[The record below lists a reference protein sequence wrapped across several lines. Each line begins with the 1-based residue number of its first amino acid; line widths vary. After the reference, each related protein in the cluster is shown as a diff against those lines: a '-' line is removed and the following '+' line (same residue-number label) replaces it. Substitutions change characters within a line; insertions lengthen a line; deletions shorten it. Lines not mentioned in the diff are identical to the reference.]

1 MKILFVNTHYYMPQ
15 SYGGMANTLHQLC
28 LGLKSRGHEVVV
40 LSGFRKARDVLS
52 LRNRI
57 GMAARK
63 RFTGTAASRDTR
75 LSYPVWRS
83 WNPQDAVEGVAKAER
98 PDVIVVMGG
107 AVVPV
112 AHSARRTG
120 LPTVIQVH
128 DVEDEWHKGDF
139 REVVDLPVIANS
151 KFTAEVYRTRH
162 GANAQV
168 IYPFM
173 PLEDYKVVSSRRR
186 VTFINPIFRKGLRTA
201 YEVARLCPQ
210 IPFTFVGN
218 LPDTDEQDNP
228 VNPNRYTLPNVIY
241 QPFCSD
247 MREVYGECRILFVP
261 SQWDE
266 AYGRVVNEAQ
276 ISGIPV
282 LASTRGGIPEAVEG
296 GGLLLDAD
304 APPEV
309 WAEALNKMNSD
320 VALYDKLSEAAIRS
334 AERPEL
340 NPHRQMKAHEDALMQ
355 AIRMFGDRGA
365 NQVERT

>member
-15 SYGGMANTLHQLC
+15 SYGGMANTLHQMC

-40 LSGFRKARDVLS
+40 LAGFRRARDFLS

-57 GMAARK
+57 DMAARK

-112 AHSARRTG
+112 ARSARRTG

-128 DVEDEWHKGDF
+128 DVEDEWHRGDF

-151 KFTAEVYRTRH
+151 KFTADTYRQRY
-162 GANAQV
+162 GAEAEV

-173 PLEDYKVVSSRRR
+173 PLDDYKVVSSRRN

-218 LPDTDEQDNP
+218 LSDADEQGNP
-228 VNPNRYTLPNVIY
+228 VDPNRYALPNVVY

-247 MREVYGECRILFVP
+247 MREVYRECRILFVP

-282 LASTRGGIPEAVEG
+282 LASTRGGIPEAVED

-304 APPEV
+304 APPEA
-309 WAEALNKMNSD
+309 WAEALNTMNTD
-320 VALYDKLSEAAIRS
+320 PALYERLSEAAIRS
-334 AERPEL
+334 AGRPDL
-340 NPHRQMKAHEDALMQ
+340 NPDRQMKAHEDALMQ
-355 AIRMFGDRGA
+355 AIRGFGVRGSLGGA
-365 NQVERT
+365 RT